1 MAKLNET
8 INQGKNSLSDI
19 LLGDPGNYSL
29 ENRIFNAVFL
39 IGAITEIIGILR
51 STLLGVPGIQTV
63 AFVILFVIALTAYW
77 LSRVLKISL
86 LINKFVIITFLCLL
100 SLFWL
105 YSGGLMGSAPY
116 IFFILLVATV
126 VVIPKGS
133 KLFFVLLELL
143 VICILLII
151 ERFAPSSI
159 VYYDSPNQQF
169 YDLVISLFLSTILVV
184 TTVHIVFMQYAWE
197 KESKEKLLAQ
207 VIQDKEAIEK
217 AYLEIKQ
224 LRGIIPICADC
235 KKIRNDKG
243 YWEQVEQYIS
253 DHSQAEF
260 THSICPNCAK
270 KMLDQET

>member
-1 MAKLNET
+1 
-8 INQGKNSLSDI
+8 
-19 LLGDPGNYSL
+19 
-29 ENRIFNAVFL
+29 
-39 IGAITEIIGILR
+39 
-51 STLLGVPGIQTV
+51 
-63 AFVILFVIALTAYW
+63 
-77 LSRVLKISL
+77 
-86 LINKFVIITFLCLL
+86 
-100 SLFWL
+100 
-105 YSGGLMGSAPY
+105 
-116 IFFILLVATV
+116 
-126 VVIPKGS
+126 
-133 KLFFVLLELL
+133 
-143 VICILLII
+143 
-151 ERFAPSSI
+151 
-159 VYYDSPNQQF
+159 
-169 YDLVISLFLSTILVV
+169 
-184 TTVHIVFMQYAWE
+184 MQYAWE